1 MTQIS
6 LRKLLSKEGSQVLN
20 KLLLPL
26 DEPIGILDQDGNLIL
41 GVNPDP
47 AVVVGEKTEIL
58 FEGQLIGW
66 VTGMHDSKWKSGISA
81 LLEYWVN
88 QESEKRAV
96 VSEALD
102 KYREL
107 SLLYRLS
114 EKLVASPQP
123 EAIAKMTLHE
133 VSSLIQVS
141 GGLVILRNSE
151 EDQLDILA
159 TRGSTYRLKANR
171 KGAENLIQRVLT
183 SGIAEIGNN
192 LIGEEYFTD
201 VGNARISLLCAPL
214 RTEKRVLGAIIL
226 IGAETKVFTAG
237 DLKLV
242 SAIAMQTA
250 PAIEIAHLHQVEL
263 EKAFIERDLQTAYQV
278 QAGLLPNKMPVLD
291 GWQLAAYWKPAR
303 EVGGDFY
310 EFIRLPDGRLG
321 IAIADVSDKG
331 VPAALVMA
339 NTHSVLRAITAS
351 FEENEQITPGMLLS
365 RINNVLCEDTPMN
378 MFITC
383 LLVFLDLDS
392 GHVWYANAGHNL
404 PYHRT
409 SEGIFELYAT
419 GVPLAIFSG
428 VVYDDHETQLKPGE
442 SLLMYSDGLVEAHD
456 KSGDLFG
463 TPRLYQVLTNQPGL
477 IPLKGNDLIQYLLSR
492 LGDFT
497 GPDWEQEDDVTM
509 VVLDRGG

>member
-1 MTQIS
+1 MAQIS
-6 LRKLLSKEGSQVLN
+6 LRKILSKEGSLVLN
-20 KLLLPL
+20 QLLIPL
-26 DEPIGILDQDGNLIL
+26 DEPIGILDQDGNLL
-41 GVNPDP
+41 MGVNPDP
-47 AVVVGEKTEIL
+47 AVVVGEKTAIL
-58 FEGQLIGW
+58 FDGQPIGW
-66 VTGMHDSKWKSGISA
+66 VTGIQNSKWKSGIST

-88 QESEKRAV
+88 KEAEKRAV
-96 VSEALD
+96 VSEVLD

-133 VSSLIQVS
+133 VCPIIQVS
-141 GGLVILRNSE
+141 GGLVILRHRDEN
-151 EDQLDILA
+151 QLDTLA
-159 TRGSTYRLKANR
+159 TCGNIYRLTADR
-171 KGAENLIQRVLT
+171 KGSENLIQRVLA
-183 SGIAEIGNN
+183 SGMAEIGNN
-192 LIGEEYFTD
+192 LNGEDYFID
-201 VGNARISLLCAPL
+201 VGKTQISLLCAPL
-214 RTEKRVLGAIIL
+214 KTEKRVLGAIIL
-226 IGAETKVFTAG
+226 IGDETKVFTAG

-242 SAIAMQTA
+242 STIAMQTA
-250 PAIEIAHLHQVEL
+250 PAIEIAHLHQMEL

-278 QAGLLPNKMPVLD
+278 QAGLLPHKMPVLD
-291 GWQLAAYWKPAR
+291 GWRLAAYWKPAR

-310 EFIRLPDGRLG
+310 EFIHLPDGRLG

-351 FEENEQITPGMLLS
+351 FGEDEQITPGMLLS
-365 RINNVLCEDTPMN
+365 RINSVLCDDTPMN

-392 GHVWYANAGHNL
+392 GHVWFANAGHNL

-409 SEGIFELYAT
+409 AEGIVELYAT
-419 GVPLAIFSG
+419 GVPLAIFPG
-428 VVYDDHETQLKPGE
+428 VVYDEYETQLMPGE

-456 KSGDLFG
+456 KKGDLFG
-463 TPRLYQVLTNQPGL
+463 TPRLYQVLTNQAGL
-477 IPLKGNDLIQYLLSR
+477 TPLKGNDLILYLLSR

-509 VVLDRGG
+509 VVLDRG

>member
-6 LRKLLSKEGSQVLN
+6 LRKILSKEGGQVLN
-20 KLLLPL
+20 KLLIPL
-26 DEPIGILDQDGNLIL
+26 EEPIGILDQDGNLL
-41 GVNPDP
+41 MGVNPDP
-47 AVVVGEKTEIL
+47 AIVVAEKTAIL
-58 FEGQLIGW
+58 FEGQPVGW
-66 VTGMHDSKWKSGISA
+66 VIGIHDSKWKAGISS

-88 QESEKRAV
+88 KEAEKRAV
-96 VSEALD
+96 VSEVLD

-123 EAIAKMTLHE
+123 DAIAKMTLQE
-133 VSSLIQVS
+133 ICPLIQVS
-141 GGLVILRNSE
+141 GGLMILKHND
-151 EDQLDILA
+151 EDQINTLA
-159 TRGSTYRLKANR
+159 TCGKTYQLKTGG
-171 KGAENLIQRVLT
+171 KGLENLIQRVLS
-183 SGIAEIGNN
+183 SGMAEIGNH
-192 LIGEEYFTD
+192 LYGGDYFSD
-201 VGNARISLLCAPL
+201 LGAKRISLLCAPL
-214 RTEKRVLGAIIL
+214 KTEKRVLGAIIL
-226 IGAETKVFTAG
+226 IGDETKVFSAG

-242 SAIAMQTA
+242 STIAMQTA
-250 PAIEIAHLHQVEL
+250 PAIEIAHLHQMEL

-278 QAGLLPNKMPVLD
+278 QAGLLPHTMPVLD
-291 GWQLAAYWKPAR
+291 GWRLAAYWKPAR

-351 FEENEQITPGMLLS
+351 YSEDEQITPGTLLS
-365 RINNVLCEDTPMN
+365 RVNSVLCDDTPMN

-383 LLVFLDLDS
+383 LLVFLDLES

-409 SEGIFELYAT
+409 AEGIFELYAT
-419 GVPLAIFSG
+419 GVPLAIFPG
-428 VVYDDHETQLKPGE
+428 VVYDEHETQLMPGE

-463 TPRLYQVLTNQPGL
+463 TPRLYQTLSTQAS
-477 IPLKGNDLIQYLLSR
+477 IDSLKGNDLIQYLLSR

-509 VVLDRGG
+509 VVIDRG